1 METAKASILS
11 HINVIDFSR
20 VVAAPFASMILGD
33 LGAKIWKIERPK
45 IGDESRSFYPPMIN
59 GQSCYTLSLNRNKKS
74 VAINL
79 ANSEGRELARKLS
92 MRADVLIENFKTGYM
107 KKFEL
112 DYENLKRINSRLIYC
127 SISGY
132 GPDGPYSEDPG
143 YDVIAAAIGEPCKPG
158 VAVTDL
164 MTGLYAHGA
173 ILAALLHRDK
183 KGEGQQI
190 QCNLLSTQLAT
201 LINIGSNYINAG
213 IEGKPWGTEHESIV
227 PYQAFRTKD
236 GRYYVVGAG
245 NDQAFIE
252 AFKLT
257 KIFLIR
263 FLKLCTKMEMPELA
277 NNPEYATNS
286 DRVKNR
292 EKLLKKFKEKFL
304 TKDLEFWKNKLRSK
318 SFPSGPV
325 NTIKEAFE
333 HEQTKHL
340 DLVKIMEHPKY
351 GNVKVVGQFISNR
364 ILF

>member
-74 VAINL
+74 VTINL
-79 ANSEGRELARKLS
+79 ANSEGRELAKKLS
-92 MRADVLIENFKTGYM
+92 MRADVLIENFKTGHM
-107 KKFEL
+107 KKFGL
-112 DYENLKRINSRLIYC
+112 DYDNLKRINSRLIYC

-143 YDVIAAAIGEPCKPG
+143 YDVIAAAIGGLLSITGPRTNNSEPCKPG

-183 KGEGQQI
+183 TGKGQQI

-227 PYQAFRTKD
+227 PYQAFQTKD
-236 GRYYVVGAG
+236 GRYYV
-245 NDQAFIE
+245 
-252 AFKLT
+252 
-257 KIFLIR
+257 
-263 FLKLCTKMEMPELA
+263 LCTKMEMPELA

-292 EKLLKKFKEKFL
+292 EKLLKKFKEKYFKFL
-304 TKDLEFWKNKLRSK
+304 KLNKY
-318 SFPSGPV
+318 F
-325 NTIKEAFE
+325 
-333 HEQTKHL
+333 
-340 DLVKIMEHPKY
+340 
-351 GNVKVVGQFISNR
+351 
-364 ILF
+364 